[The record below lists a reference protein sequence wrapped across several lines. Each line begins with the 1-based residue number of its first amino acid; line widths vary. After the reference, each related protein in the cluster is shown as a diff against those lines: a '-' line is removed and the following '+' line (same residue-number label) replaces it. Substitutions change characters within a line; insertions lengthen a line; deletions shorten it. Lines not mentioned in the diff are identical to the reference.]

1 MATVRTLLVEDY
13 EQFRQFLRSTL
24 EKETECIVVG
34 EVSDGLQAVQQAEEL
49 KPDLILLDLAL
60 HHLNGMEAARRI
72 RKLCPQ
78 SKIMFVS
85 QDSSPEIVEGAL
97 RLGASGYLLKS
108 DAIEL
113 PLAVNAIFR
122 GEVFVSSRVKG

>member
-60 HHLNGMEAARRI
+60 HDLNGMEAARRI